1 MNELL
6 LVEDDLENAQLFTRI
21 LETANFKV
29 THTVRGLDGLNE
41 ARRRKF
47 EAIILDFDLPDLDGA
62 QVGLALRRRIGTTP
76 LIALTAHADVIT
88 RKKAHAFGFDAF
100 IAKPCTDQ
108 DLIRVVQT
116 LIDKAA
122 ARSREVHDSR
132 ETQETP
138 ESPDGH
144 DKAVLIQ

>member
-6 LVEDDLENAQLFTRI
+6 LVEDDMENAQLFIRI

-29 THTVRGLDGLNE
+29 VHTVRGLEGLNE

-47 EAIILDFDLPDLDGA
+47 QAIILDFDLPDLDGA

-76 LIALTAHADVIT
+76 LIALTAHADVVT
-88 RKKAHAFGFDAF
+88 RKKALAFGFDAF
-100 IAKPCTDQ
+100 IAKPCTGQ

-116 LIDKAA
+116 LIDKVAA
-122 ARSREVHDSR
+122 HARDKR
-132 ETQETP
+132 ETHDNHDNLDTQ
-138 ESPDGH
+138 
-144 DKAVLIQ
+144 DKAVLTQ

>member
-6 LVEDDLENAQLFTRI
+6 LVEDDMENAQLFIKI

-29 THTVRGLDGLNE
+29 VHTVRGLDGLNE

-47 EAIILDFDLPDLDGA
+47 QAIILDFDLPDLDGA
-62 QVGLALRRRIGTTP
+62 QVGLALRRRIGATP
-76 LIALTAHADVIT
+76 LIALTAHADVVT

-108 DLIRVVQT
+108 DLIHVVQT
-116 LIDKAA
+116 LIEKVAAKA
-122 ARSREVHDSR
+122 REIRETRESRECHDNL
-132 ETQETP
+132 
-138 ESPDGH
+138 DAH
-144 DKAVLIQ
+144 DKAVLVQ